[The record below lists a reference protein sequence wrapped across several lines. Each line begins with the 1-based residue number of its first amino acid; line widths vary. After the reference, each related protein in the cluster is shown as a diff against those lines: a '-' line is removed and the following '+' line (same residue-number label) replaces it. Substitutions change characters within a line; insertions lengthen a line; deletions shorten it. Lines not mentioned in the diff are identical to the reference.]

1 MIFLYILGAIILLLV
16 ILLHSP
22 FKIYV
27 SCREN
32 KFSVYVKYLFF
43 KRNILPKPEKK
54 SVKKSAEKTSQTTE
68 QENVKTEENSDNSQE
83 SQSETQTEKKKKS
96 DKKSIF
102 PEDKSERIA
111 FIINILKSSGKALR
125 HFTKRIVIKNVR
137 ADIDISDLDACDC
150 AINFG
155 KANIAVY
162 NILGFASCFFKVKK
176 EYININCV
184 YNKPESVYNFS
195 FIVKFTPSA
204 GILSVIAFIFTFF
217 VNNIKAKRQAEKV
230 QTQQ

>member
-1 MIFLYILGAIILLLV
+1 MIFLYILGAVILLLV

-22 FKIYV
+22 FRIYV

-32 KFSVYVKYLFF
+32 RFSVYMKYLFF
-43 KRNILPKPEKK
+43 RRDILPKPEKK
-54 SVKKSAEKTSQTTE
+54 SKTEPSLKSGEDKPEERTAQAEEQPEESQTGT
-68 QENVKTEENSDNSQE
+68 K
-83 SQSETQTEKKKKS
+83 TEKKKKK

-111 FIINILKSSGKALR
+111 FIINILKSSGKALK

-150 AINFG
+150 AVNFG

-162 NILGFASCFFKVKK
+162 NILSFASCFFKVKK
-176 EYININCV
+176 DYININCV
-184 YNKPESVYNFS
+184 YNKPESIYNFS
-195 FIVKFTPSA
+195 FTVKFTPSA
-204 GILSVIAFIFTFF
+204 GILSVIAFIFTFL
-217 VNNIKAKRQAEKV
+217 VNNIKAKRQSQKV
-230 QTQQ
+230 QTQA

>member
-22 FKIYV
+22 FRIFV
-27 SCREN
+27 LCREN
-32 KFSVYVKYLFF
+32 KFSVCVKYLFF
-43 KRNILPKPEKK
+43 KRNILPKTEKK
-54 SVKKSAEKTSQTTE
+54 SETKKSARSGKELRKQNAGQAKE
-68 QENVKTEENSDNSQE
+68 QTEESAS
-83 SQSETQTEKKKKS
+83 QTEKKK
-96 DKKSIF
+96 KKSIF

-137 ADIDISDLDACDC
+137 ADIDISDPDACDC
-150 AINFG
+150 AVNFG

-162 NILGFASCFFKVKK
+162 NILSFASCFFKVKK

-184 YNKPESVYNFS
+184 YNKPESIYNFR

-217 VNNIKAKRQAEKV
+217 ANNIKAKRQAQKL
-230 QTQQ
+230 QTQE

>member
-16 ILLHSP
+16 ILLHFP
-22 FKIYV
+22 FSIYV

-32 KFSVYVKYLFF
+32 KLSVNVRYLFF
-43 KRNILPKPEKK
+43 KRNILPETEKK
-54 SVKKSAEKTSQTTE
+54 SEAKKSAESGKKAQ
-68 QENVKTEENSDNSQE
+68 K
-83 SQSETQTEKKKKS
+83 QSASHTQTEKKKKK
-96 DKKSIF
+96 DRKSIF

-150 AINFG
+150 AVNFG

-162 NILGFASCFFKVKK
+162 NILSFASCFFKVKK

-184 YNKPESVYNFS
+184 YNKPESIYNFS
-195 FIVKFTPSA
+195 FTVKFTPSA
-204 GILSVIAFIFTFF
+204 IILTLAAFIFTFF
-217 VNNIKAKRQAEKV
+217 ANNIKAKRQVLNGSLTAEIDGRYVRKKV
-230 QTQQ
+230 P